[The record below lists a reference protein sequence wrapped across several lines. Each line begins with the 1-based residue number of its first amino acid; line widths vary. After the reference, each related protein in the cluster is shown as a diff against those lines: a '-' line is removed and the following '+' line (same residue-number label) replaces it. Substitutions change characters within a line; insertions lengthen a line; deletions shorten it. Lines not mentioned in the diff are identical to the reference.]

1 LTKADEFNRAT
12 DKRLDAGWL
21 AERLADPT
29 ARFVAVWQDRQ
40 LFTLEDPPQPRWL
53 TAEELGPGLAQAEMV
68 AFLGLAGDQACFA
81 VGLIATE
88 PPCTELGRWLD
99 LRFSG
104 GALEPAVWE
113 LLAYA
118 RALSYW
124 HHRNRFCG
132 ECGSPTV
139 SAEGGHVRL
148 CTNPACGQRHFPRT
162 DPAIIVLVTDGE
174 RCLLG
179 RQAAWPAGR
188 YSTLAGFVEP
198 GESLEEAIAREVQEE
213 TSVQV
218 QTAHYF
224 RSQPWPFPGS
234 LMLGFTAQAATTAIQ
249 RHDGELEDARW
260 FSRAELAA
268 GLQNGTLRLSPSFAI
283 SYQLIEHWFDADEPG
298 ALRRL
303 LASLR

>member
-1 LTKADEFNRAT
+1 MKTDEFNRAT
-12 DKRLDAGWL
+12 DKRLDTGWL
-21 AERLADPT
+21 AERRADPG
-29 ARFVAVWQDRQ
+29 ARFIAVWQNRH

-53 TAEELGPGLAQAEMV
+53 TTEELGPWLAQAEVV
-68 AFLGLAGDQACFA
+68 AFLGLAGDQPCFA
-81 VGLIATE
+81 VGLVAPE
-88 PPCTELGRWLD
+88 PPPFTELGRWLD

-118 RALSYW
+118 RALIYW

-132 ECGSPTV
+132 KCGSPTV

-148 CTNPACGQRHFPRT
+148 CTNPTCEEHHFPRT
-162 DPAIIVLVTDGE
+162 DPAIIVLVSDGE

-179 RQAAWPAGR
+179 RQGTWPAGR

-198 GESLEEAIAREVQEE
+198 GESLEAAVAREVQEE

-218 QTAHYF
+218 QAIHYF

-234 LMLGFTAQAATTAIQ
+234 LMLGFTAQAATTTIQ
-249 RHDGELEDARW
+249 CRDGELEDARW
-260 FSRAELAA
+260 FSRAELIA

-283 SYQLIEHWFDADEPG
+283 SYQLIEHWFDANEPG